1 MLTSLVDVECPLR
14 ELRELREEEEEEKA
28 LNDQSD
34 SAPVSYI
41 GVPEGEDP
49 EYYFET
55 LPMEDFNFLEIYI
68 DIDIPRRS
76 SPPSED
82 EHSQDPNTVA

>member
-14 ELRELREEEEEEKA
+14 DLRAEEEKA

-34 SAPVSYI
+34 SAPLSYI

-76 SPPSED
+76 RPPSPED
-82 EHSQDPNTVA
+82 EHPQDTNTVA

>member
-1 MLTSLVDVECPLR
+1 MLAAEMDVENQ
-14 ELRELREEEEEEKA
+14 LRELREEEEKA
-28 LNDQSD
+28 SYERSD
-34 SAPVSYI
+34 STPVSYI

-68 DIDIPRRS
+68 DLDIPRRS
-76 SPPSED
+76 SPTD
-82 EHSQDPNTVA
+82 ENI